1 MKKLLLFLAAI
12 VTLAL
17 SATAQNQT
25 YRGTVVD
32 ADNEPLAGATVKA
45 VGTTIGTMTNVDGEF
60 TLSVPASVKQVTVT
74 YVGMKTV
81 TASLTNG
88 MTVTMEADSHVLDQ
102 VVVTGYGSAKKI
114 GAVVGSVALVGEEVF
129 QNTPA
134 ANFVDALQGQ
144 VSGLA
149 INSNS
154 GDPNSSD
161 NTVILRGISSLT
173 ASSEP
178 LYVCDGA
185 PVSATFFNS
194 MNPDDIES
202 ISVLKDGAS
211 ISIYGAR
218 GANGI
223 IVITTKRG
231 KYGSQAKATIRAN

>member
-74 YVGMKTV
+74 YVGMKAV

-114 GAVVGSVALVGEEVF
+114 GAV
-129 QNTPA
+129 NH
-134 ANFVDALQGQ
+134 
-144 VSGLA
+144 
-149 INSNS
+149 
-154 GDPNSSD
+154 
-161 NTVILRGISSLT
+161 
-173 ASSEP
+173 
-178 LYVCDGA
+178 
-185 PVSATFFNS
+185 
-194 MNPDDIES
+194 
-202 ISVLKDGAS
+202 
-211 ISIYGAR
+211 ISIYNR
-218 GANGI
+218 GGLLPDLRRLILPEPALPMG
-223 IVITTKRG
+223 
-231 KYGSQAKATIRAN
+231 